1 MNKRDAMA
9 PLFSIVVPVYNT
21 AEYIQ
26 QCVRSILL
34 QDYSLFELVLVDD
47 GSTDGSSDLCDEFA
61 MADCRVKVVHQE
73 NAGVSAARNRGFDV
87 AIGRYVWF
95 CDSDDWIEPGALGKI
110 ASVIAERSPAAICLA
125 INRIG
130 ADGRVVGT
138 FEAPRESTG
147 PSDGPLQCNN
157 YLFAHSQVYLRALG
171 EELRFTEGLALLEDR
186 EYFYK
191 LFWLAAGNT
200 ACIVEPLYNYRVERA
215 DSAVHDI
222 SADKVFGAFRV
233 SKEIFENELTK
244 GFLSPAYESMVTFV
258 LMAFSALGK
267 TEGYSVRYKRIARFV
282 SENDH
287 SSLLPSSKRARL
299 SIAVRHPHVFI
310 SIVRVRSALKLF
322 LRSFKI
328 VNREDS

>member
-1 MNKRDAMA
+1 MA
-9 PLFSIVVPVYNT
+9 PLISIVVPVYNT
-21 AEYIQ
+21 AEYIE

-34 QDYSLFELVLVDD
+34 QDFTLLELVLVDD
-47 GSTDGSSDLCDEFA
+47 GSTDGSSGLCDEFA
-61 MADCRVKVVHQE
+61 TADERVKVIHQE
-73 NAGVSAARNRGFDV
+73 NSGVSVARNRGFDV
-87 AIGRYVWF
+87 AIGRYIWF

-110 ASVIAERSPAAICLA
+110 ASVIAERSPAAICLT

-130 ADGRVVGT
+130 ADRRVIGR
-138 FEAPRESTG
+138 FEAARDSTG

-157 YLFAHSQVYLRALG
+157 YLFAHSQVFLRTLG
-171 EELRFTEGLALLEDR
+171 EGLRFKEGLALLEDR
-186 EYFYK
+186 DYFYK

-200 ACIVEPLYNYRVERA
+200 ARIAEPLYNYRVERA

-222 SADKVFGAFRV
+222 SADKALGAFLV

-267 TEGYSVRYKRIARFV
+267 TEGYSIRYKRLARFV

-299 SIAVRHPHVFI
+299 SIAVRHPRIFI
-310 SIVRVRSALKLF
+310 SIVRVRSALKPFFKRLQSS
-322 LRSFKI
+322 RS
-328 VNREDS
+328 RS